1 MDYTLGEIVVETFQ
15 PTVTPLPL
23 TYTILTQG
31 FHQGILK
38 VTTSVENI
46 DIKTKVYPNP
56 TTNFLIVE
64 LEKNVKAVILV
75 YDINGKLVIKDKL
88 NDENQKQFD
97 FSFLKQGNYFL
108 HINIADKQSVHLN
121 TYPIDENEP
130 ISTIKNYTNK
140 DKTIKDWRATIRTWE
155 KREDDNDW

>member
-56 TTNFLIVE
+56 TTNFIIIE
-64 LEKNVKAVILV
+64 LEKNVNADILV
-75 YDINGKLVIKDKL
+75 YDINGKLVLKDNL

-97 FSFLKQGNYFL
+97 FSFLKQGNYLL
-108 HINIADKQSVHLN
+108 HINIADKQSV
-121 TYPIDENEP
+121 YQI
-130 ISTIKNYTNK
+130 NK
-140 DKTIKDWRATIRTWE
+140 SK
-155 KREDDNDW
+155 